1 MTKLFR
7 FAILS
12 QLLPTA
18 TATLL
23 DLHAKELDNP
33 FPDDP
38 SIVLISPVQDHG
50 VSLHASSTSRRLQ
63 QSSSVTKC
71 PSSEQA
77 LWSLS
82 LLADSNPSQTKWS
95 LKQPSTKTLMLVG
108 PPSDQQYEANT
119 LYKGEVCIRK
129 GFKYVFRIQDAGG
142 DGLCCESG
150 TGGFTMSVDGE
161 VFVDRMERN
170 DNWGTKNFLFYVGNL
185 TESAA
190 PKPTPRPTTS
200 PTETRN
206 ETEAPTYAAIQT
218 NSPTVAAVITDSPT
232 ASPEIVTVGVLE
244 TYSPTPEPEKEVAVS
259 FIMMGDI
266 PYYTNHKY
274 CLNQQLRELTPAQM
288 EYPYAFIVH
297 VGDIKSGQTKDC
309 VSEYFSDVADIFS
322 SPLNDYYY
330 DTRDCFFL
338 VGDNDWCD
346 CDDPGSAFAYWMN
359 NFGNGRKYTWI
370 NRGPN
375 PNGFGTF
382 SHSNMRTT
390 LEYDDDGSSDSSQYY
405 PSSASNFAFFLNKV
419 LFVGIN
425 QVGGAEIGDES
436 TRVRNNFNWVKNK
449 METYAQLDMRS
460 LVVFAHAPMS
470 GARWEYFGQP
480 FQSFLRDNYPD
491 ILVLYAHGDGHKFN
505 LERIDKY
512 NANLYDLECDSGD
525 IADPL
530 LITITRSGSERDGL
544 NVDRRGG
551 RYPDGDCA
559 PDNRDKTWSSNL
571 F

>member
-1 MTKLFR
+1 MMRLST

-18 TATLL
+18 TATLF

-38 SIVLISPVQDHG
+38 SVVLISPLQSHD

-82 LLADSNPSQTKWS
+82 LLTDSKPSETKWS
-95 LKQPSTKTLMLVG
+95 LKQSSTNTLMLVG

-119 LYKGEVCIRK
+119 LYEGEVCIRK
-129 GFKYVFRIQDAGG
+129 GFKYVFRIQDSGG

-170 DNWGTKNFLFYVGNL
+170 DNWGGKSFLFHVGNL

-190 PKPTPRPTTS
+190 PKPTPRPTPS
-200 PTETRN
+200 PTEMRN
-206 ETEAPTYAAIQT
+206 ETEAPTYAAIQSS
-218 NSPTVAAVITDSPT
+218 SPTVSPKIATQSPT
-232 ASPEIVTVGVLE
+232 MGALE
-244 TYSPTPEPEKEVAVS
+244 TYSPTPGPEEGVAIS
-259 FIMMGDI
+259 FIMMGDV

-274 CLNQQLRELTPAQM
+274 CLNQQLRELNPAQM

-346 CDDPGSAFAYWMN
+346 CNDPGSAFAYWMN
-359 NFGNGRKYTWI
+359 NFGNGEKYNWI

-382 SHSNMRTT
+382 SNSNMRTT

-405 PSSASNFAFFLNKV
+405 PSSASNFAFFINKV

-436 TRVRNNFNWVKNK
+436 TRVKNNFEWVKSK
-449 METYAQLDMRS
+449 MQKYAQQDMRS
-460 LVVFAHAPMS
+460 LVVFAQAPMS
-470 GARWEYFGQP
+470 GARWEFFGQP
-480 FQSFLRDNYPD
+480 FQSFLRNNFPD
-491 ILVLYAHGDGHKFN
+491 ILVLYAHGDGHEFN
-505 LERIDKY
+505 LDRIDKY

-559 PDNRDKTWSSNL
+559 PDNRDKTWNSDL